1 MGHDIYGL
9 NKARE
14 EIAYARFSM
23 GNRNALLL
31 YGLLDSYQ
39 FYAGVSGSGKSS
51 IFSLQQIEKA
61 MNGYKEFFKT
71 GDSPL
76 ESDCTSWDQK
86 QTLIFIKNC
95 LATAQKE
102 KSVEVY
108 FG

>member
-23 GNRNALLL
+23 GNHNALLL
-31 YGLLDSYQ
+31 YRFLDAYQ

-51 IFSLQQIEKA
+51 IFSEQQVEKA
-61 MNGYKEFFKT
+61 MDGYKKFFNT
-71 GDSPL
+71 GDSPS

-86 QTLIFIKNC
+86 QILTFIQSC
-95 LATAQKE
+95 LKTAQKE

>member
-23 GNRNALLL
+23 GNHNALLL
-31 YGLLDSYQ
+31 YRFLDAYQ
-39 FYAGVSGSGKSS
+39 FYAGVSGSGRSS
-51 IFSLQQIEKA
+51 VFSLQQVEKA
-61 MNGYKEFFKT
+61 MKGYKKFFKT
-71 GDSPL
+71 ASPS

-86 QTLIFIKNC
+86 QIFLFIQSC
-95 LATAQKE
+95 LETAQKE

>member
-23 GNRNALLL
+23 GNHNAVLL
-31 YGLLDSYQ
+31 YGLLNAYQ
-39 FYAGVSGSGKSS
+39 FYAGVSGSGRSS
-51 IFSLQQIEKA
+51 NFSVQQFEKA
-61 MNGYKEFFKT
+61 LNEYKKLFNT
-71 GDSPL
+71 GDCLS
-76 ESDCTSWDQK
+76 ESDCKSLDQK
-86 QTLIFIKNC
+86 QIQNFIQNC